1 MTSHELARK
10 LLEKEDCL
18 VLSRHDYSEPHTTK
32 RVVPVWEDGH
42 LGYYSNGPQLIVD
55 EIEAIVL

>member
-1 MTSHELARK
+1 
-10 LLEKEDCL
+10 L
-18 VLSRHDYSEPHTTK
+18 VLSRHNYSEPHVTK